1 MLVLVLPAL
10 ALLIIGAIIW
20 SAYLIFRPPPFA
32 SVEEK
37 ARTRQ
42 RSRSIQTRR
51 PRGAALGAT
60 LSVTSQMG
68 WTDAPGASAVPL
80 VNPLSLSCSLQ
91 ANLPDRHIHRS

>member
-10 ALLIIGAIIW
+10 LLLIIGAIIW

-42 RSRSIQTRR
+42 RSRPSQTRR
-51 PRGAALGAT
+51 PQGRL
-60 LSVTSQMG
+60 
-68 WTDAPGASAVPL
+68 
-80 VNPLSLSCSLQ
+80 
-91 ANLPDRHIHRS
+91 